1 MNSIA
6 LKTIN
11 VTPVG
16 CTIFNQFKDLGTGNY
31 ALIPD
36 RNGRTK
42 LLKKTESAGTDFFK
56 HIKTVNY
63 PFYIIA
69 ESNLF
74 PKYSVELNASPAGSE
89 SQEYAKDSLVFHV
102 E

>member
-6 LKTIN
+6 LKSIN

-16 CTIFNQFKDLGTGNY
+16 RTIFNQFKDLGRGNY

-36 RNGRTK
+36 PKGRTK
-42 LLKKTESAGTDFFK
+42 LLKKTKSAGTDFFK
-56 HIKTVNY
+56 YLKTVNF
-63 PFYIIA
+63 PFHRIV